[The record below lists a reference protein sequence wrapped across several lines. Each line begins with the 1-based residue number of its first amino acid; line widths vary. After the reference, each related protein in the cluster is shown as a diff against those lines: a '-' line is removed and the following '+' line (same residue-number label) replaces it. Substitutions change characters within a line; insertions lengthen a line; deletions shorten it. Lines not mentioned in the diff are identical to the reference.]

1 MSIMRRLDLA
11 FAALLL
17 PIDALALFS
26 AAISAY
32 ALRYSDAVVGIRP
45 IFTDVSFEMYLGWS
59 AIFVGVWMALFML
72 AGLYTIQPRRFWST
86 IGRVL
91 LASTAGIMIVVAT
104 VFFGQAFTT
113 SRFILLAVWG
123 FATAYVIVG
132 RTFLHLARR
141 SLLRHGIGHRKL
153 VVIGQSRSAL
163 DLITLYRQHKVNGFT
178 VVKHFKQW
186 SASSESEYTKML
198 DSKKA
203 DAVLLA
209 DPNLSPET
217 SQRIH
222 AIAELFHA
230 DFRFLANPF
239 ASSISRIEIDTT
251 GGIPVIETKRTRLDG
266 WGRIF
271 KRLFDVIVALILIIL
286 TSPIMIIAVIALMI
300 EDGLP
305 VVYVSERVGER
316 GGLFPFYKF
325 RSMWRKFSIGTQFK
339 QSAKENL
346 ALEKKLIEA
355 QSIKSGPVPKIA
367 NDPRV
372 TPVGRFIRRWSID
385 ELPQFFN
392 VLKGDLSLV
401 GPRAHL
407 PREVANYQ
415 PHHRRV
421 LAIKPGIT
429 GLAQISGRSDLSFDD
444 EVSLD
449 TWYIEHWSPALDI
462 YILLKTP
469 FAVFKGNGTY

>member
-1 MSIMRRLDLA
+1 MRRLDLA

-17 PIDALALFS
+17 PIDALALFG

-45 IFTDVSFEMYLGWS
+45 IFTNVSFEMYLGWS
-59 AIFVGVWMALFML
+59 TIFVGVWMALFML

-113 SRFILLAVWG
+113 SRFILLTVWG

-132 RTFLHLARR
+132 RTFLHLMRR
-141 SLLRHGIGHRKL
+141 GLLKRGIGHRKL

-163 DLITLYRQHKVNGFT
+163 DLITLYRQYKVNGFT
-178 VVKHFKQW
+178 VVKHYKQW
-186 SASSESEYTKML
+186 TTASENEYVKLL

-209 DPNLSPET
+209 EPNLDPET

-222 AIAELFHA
+222 AIAELYHA

-271 KRLFDVIVALILIIL
+271 KRLFDIVVSLVLIVVTL
-286 TSPIMIIAVIALMI
+286 PIMLITSLAIMI
-300 EDGLP
+300 QDGMP
-305 VVYVSERVGER
+305 VLYVSDRVGER
-316 GGLFPFYKF
+316 GLIFSFYKF
-325 RSMWRKFSIGTQFK
+325 RSMYKRFSIGTQFGSNMKERLQLERELIQK
-339 QSAKENL
+339 QSV
-346 ALEKKLIEA
+346 KK
-355 QSIKSGPVPKIA
+355 GPVAKIA
-367 NDPRV
+367 NDPRIM
-372 TPVGRFIRRWSID
+372 PVGRFIRRWSID
-385 ELPQFFN
+385 ELAQFFN

-401 GPRAHL
+401 GPRAHQ

-469 FAVFKGNGTY
+469 FAVLKGNGTY

>member
-1 MSIMRRLDLA
+1 MRRLDLA

-17 PIDALALFS
+17 PIDAIALFG

-32 ALRYSDAVVGIRP
+32 ALRYSDAVTDIRP
-45 IFTDVSFEMYLGWS
+45 IFTDISLETYIGWS
-59 AIFVGVWMALFML
+59 VVFVGVWMALFML

-86 IGRVL
+86 MGRVI
-91 LASTAGIMIVVAT
+91 LASTAGIMVVVAT

-113 SRFILLAVWG
+113 SRFILLTVWG
-123 FATAYVIVG
+123 LATAYVIIG
-132 RTFLHLARR
+132 RSLLHIVRR
-141 SLLRHGIGHRKL
+141 SLLRRGIGHRKL
-153 VVIGQSRSAL
+153 IVIGQSRSAL
-163 DLITLYRQHKVNGFT
+163 DLITLYRQHPVNGFT
-178 VVKHFKQW
+178 VVKHLKKW
-186 SASSESEYTKML
+186 TPGVESDYAKLLET
-198 DSKKA
+198 KKA

-209 DPNLSPET
+209 EPNLDPES

-222 AIAELFHA
+222 AIAELYHA
-230 DFRFLANPF
+230 DFRYLANPF
-239 ASSISRIEIDTT
+239 ASSFSRIEIDTA

-271 KRLFDVIVALILIIL
+271 KRLFDIFVALVLIIL
-286 TSPIMIIAVIALMI
+286 TSPVMILTVLALMI

-305 VVYVSERVGER
+305 VIYVSERVGER
-316 GGLFPFYKF
+316 GSIFPFFKF
-325 RSMWRKFSIGTQFK
+325 RSMWRKFSIGSQFK
-339 QSAKENL
+339 QSTKANL
-346 ALEKKLIEA
+346 ALEKELIES
-355 QSIKSGPVPKIA
+355 QSIKKGPVPKIA

-372 TPVGRFIRRWSID
+372 TTVGRFIRRWSID

-401 GPRAHL
+401 GPRPHL
-407 PREVANYQ
+407 PREVANYE

-469 FAVFKGNGTY
+469 LAVFKGSGTY